1 MSEMNYNGIRAMT
14 VCKILSANDTGET
27 GSHQAGILVPK
38 DLSILSFFPELDK
51 NIKNPRITLRFEDN
65 SGTFWTFH
73 FIYYNNKK
81 FGGTR
86 DEHRL
91 TGMTAYIK
99 QNNLK
104 AGDRIYFHQGD
115 DGKML
120 ISHERQANMVTEHSV
135 EYKVKS
141 VTRLKLGNTWKII
154 SI

>member
-1 MSEMNYNGIRAMT
+1 MDYT
-14 VCKILSANDTGET
+14 
-27 GSHQAGILVPK
+27 
-38 DLSILSFFPELDK
+38 SFITT
-51 NIKNPRITLRFEDN
+51 IKV
-65 SGTFWTFH
+65 W
-73 FIYYNNKK
+73 
-81 FGGTR
+81 GTR